1 MHSVNTLPHHRPP
14 THPAY
19 ITGTLVSHGTLRRS
33 HHDMDSTLPRSLSR
47 GADNAQYYYG
57 WHLLQHSSPSPSPS
71 PALSNISST
80 MGHPPSGRGILV
92 NTSSANP
99 ATSTIYTGTS
109 SLSSSSMSAP
119 STARIASLSSSSTA
133 ATASA
138 ASPTLSSNNF
148 DQSTLVSQTNRTY
161 CF

>member
-1 MHSVNTLPHHRPP
+1 
-14 THPAY
+14 
-19 ITGTLVSHGTLRRS
+19 
-33 HHDMDSTLPRSLSR
+33 
-47 GADNAQYYYG
+47 
-57 WHLLQHSSPSPSPS
+57 
-71 PALSNISST
+71 

-119 STARIASLSSSSTA
+119 STARIASLSSSTA
-133 ATASA
+133 AAP
-138 ASPTLSSNNF
+138 SPTSSSNNF
-148 DQSTLVSQTNRTY
+148 EQSTLVSQTNRTY